1 MIKKE
6 KSNSDKFTKI
16 RFYPF
21 DNDDVRHILVSYDV
35 ELKEA
40 RFILY
45 VDTSSLSIAEMVKL
59 QEAVGLALNCAE
71 ELQES

>member
-6 KSNSDKFTKI
+6 KSTSDKFTKI

-21 DNDDVRHILVSYDV
+21 DDDVRHILVSYDV

-45 VDTSSLSIAEMVKL
+45 VDTSSLSIAEMLKL
-59 QEAVGLALNCAE
+59 QEAVGVALNCAE